1 MLCYV
6 NLCYEMLYSMCFWD
20 LFTFYTPNIHVKIC
34 IKKGKGFKSEGFQ
47 VRFSFLRED
56 FFTFCWL
63 AGVLLCTVNV
73 HFFLIQKHRQMIEG
87 DNALSFSFS

>member
-47 VRFSFLRED
+47 VRVKIFLLEGGLFYFLLASWCALVHSERSFFSYSETQTD
-56 FFTFCWL
+56 DK
-63 AGVLLCTVNV
+63 G
-73 HFFLIQKHRQMIEG
+73 
-87 DNALSFSFS
+87 